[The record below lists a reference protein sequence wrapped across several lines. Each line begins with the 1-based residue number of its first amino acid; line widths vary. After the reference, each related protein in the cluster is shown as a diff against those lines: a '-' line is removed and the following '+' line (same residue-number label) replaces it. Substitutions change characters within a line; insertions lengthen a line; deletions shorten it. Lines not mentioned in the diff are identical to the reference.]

1 MQEMHDLHADVAY
14 CEGRFTILWQMCA
27 RRMLDL
33 AAWPD
38 AGYVLDLAAGPDA
51 SAGLAWCRKQ
61 RGSCITKL

>member
-51 SAGLAWCRKQ
+51 SGGLA
-61 RGSCITKL
+61 